1 MGVGT
6 YSKHLNYFI
15 LFFSS
20 SLPLAHVSHFPIEVI
35 ISSSDEF
42 LKLDLFLTAS
52 EKSKMRFEDHYY

>member
-1 MGVGT
+1 MNVGT

-42 LKLDLFLTAS
+42 LKLDFLTAS
-52 EKSKMRFEDHYY
+52 EKSKMRI